1 MKNIIIFVFIFV
13 KVLSVSGLTD
23 IDQLNN
29 FFNKYITDDYLKTTK
44 NKELVNISTVDG
56 KITSKITSIYIK
68 VGSSDTKNQNFNFS
82 EFPILSEL
90 KYLNLTGTDNFNI
103 ELYSRIFEKEKYP
116 KLKQLIVEKLY
127 IKKFSNNY
135 PSSSPIEKL
144 ILKNCHISEFPSQ
157 LEALEN
163 LKELNLSQ
171 NKIISLPE
179 INFPILEKLIISE
192 NQINK
197 LIIPKNI
204 EYIDASENY
213 ITYLSKNSKNDK
225 LKELIIARNYENIQ
239 IEDIF
244 FNDLDQLK
252 IIDLHD
258 SNINNLPDSIFGLKN
273 VEKLDLSGKQST
285 KMDIINFKDKSRIKE
300 CKFNDNIIS
309 CYQESTCSNI
319 SSGIYEPCSEETI
332 EEHVNNIYP
341 HSNKPLTVIV
351 ILLVIILGI
360 VGCIW
365 MYKIYQKRKQLK
377 DADVIVSPTSNY
389 YDNIINNNVGT
400 NEKSTNR
407 NTQISFPDTLINSNG
422 SVSPVS
428 PESHISVSLNNVQN
442 PNNLTANSTSLNN
455 NMGRSPS
462 VPVGHTTRPIMRSPT
477 APSGH
482 STIPMPRSRSV
493 STRYSVSNSINSYT
507 NSNGSVSMDMTN
519 LMVNNNPV
527 IGNEKNKK
535 LFNNQAN
542 SHLAGSS
549 SSSINQ
555 KISSLNNNNNEA
567 NIQELEEIR
576 LKKKILQERE
586 IIEKHNFYNNY
597 DDQDDPDNNLPPY
610 SEI

>member
-1 MKNIIIFVFIFV
+1 
-13 KVLSVSGLTD
+13 
-23 IDQLNN
+23 
-29 FFNKYITDDYLKTTK
+29 
-44 NKELVNISTVDG
+44 
-56 KITSKITSIYIK
+56 
-68 VGSSDTKNQNFNFS
+68 
-82 EFPILSEL
+82 
-90 KYLNLTGTDNFNI
+90 
-103 ELYSRIFEKEKYP
+103 
-116 KLKQLIVEKLY
+116 
-127 IKKFSNNY
+127 
-135 PSSSPIEKL
+135 
-144 ILKNCHISEFPSQ
+144 
-157 LEALEN
+157 
-163 LKELNLSQ
+163 
-171 NKIISLPE
+171 
-179 INFPILEKLIISE
+179 
-192 NQINK
+192 
-197 LIIPKNI
+197 
-204 EYIDASENY
+204 
-213 ITYLSKNSKNDK
+213 
-225 LKELIIARNYENIQ
+225 
-239 IEDIF
+239 
-244 FNDLDQLK
+244 
-252 IIDLHD
+252 
-258 SNINNLPDSIFGLKN
+258 
-273 VEKLDLSGKQST
+273 
-285 KMDIINFKDKSRIKE
+285 MDIINFKDKSRIKE